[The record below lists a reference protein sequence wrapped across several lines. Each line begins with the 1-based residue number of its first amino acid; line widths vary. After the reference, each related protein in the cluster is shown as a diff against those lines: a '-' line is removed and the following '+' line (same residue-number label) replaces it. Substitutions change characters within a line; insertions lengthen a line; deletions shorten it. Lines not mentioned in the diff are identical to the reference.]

1 MFPFMKILCPTDFS
15 EPSLCGLK
23 MGAEMADRF
32 GSEII
37 VINVHKPIPHLPT
50 PRVEASEVTFDI
62 TTYENQI
69 IEDAKLN
76 LTEVSDSI
84 FEGGVAPRLIVR
96 IGKPADEIL
105 DLAEEEKVDAIFIA
119 THGRTGL
126 SKVIFGSVA
135 QRVVRRSTCP
145 VLTIRA
151 CQ

>member
-15 EPSLCGLK
+15 EPSLCGMKL
-23 MGAEMADRF
+23 GAEMADRF

-37 VINVHKPIPHLPT
+37 IINVHKPIPHLPT
-50 PRVEASEVTFDI
+50 PRVQAPEVTFDV
-62 TTYENQI
+62 TAYEQQI

-76 LTEVSDSI
+76 LAEVSETI
-84 FEGGVAPRLIVR
+84 FGEVASPRLVVR

-105 DLAEEEKVDAIFIA
+105 ALAEEEKVDAIFIA

-126 SKVIFGSVA
+126 SNVIFGSVA
-135 QRVVRRSTCP
+135 QRVVRRAQCP
-145 VLTIRA
+145 VLTVRA